1 MLCEWKGDIF
11 SKNKKIQKKTT
22 GCDEGIAD
30 SLDGLLDTAGA
41 PVELV
46 ESGLHWVQPMDYYIH
61 VSRLRKWK
69 IAYFEID
76 PTNRRNNFHRFFI
89 VDCVIVI
96 CIVQI
101 QAFLVLSLSTSHAY
115 EQIGEWI
122 GCFWEGCKDNKPRF
136 PSKVFLKMICL

>member
-11 SKNKKIQKKTT
+11 SQNKKIQKKTT

-61 VSRLRKWK
+61 VSRLGK
-69 IAYFEID
+69 
-76 PTNRRNNFHRFFI
+76 
-89 VDCVIVI
+89 
-96 CIVQI
+96 
-101 QAFLVLSLSTSHAY
+101 
-115 EQIGEWI
+115 
-122 GCFWEGCKDNKPRF
+122 
-136 PSKVFLKMICL
+136 